1 MGFLS
6 SVIPRQLLPLKVP
19 YSRLGTQVGLSPSG
33 NPRTGP
39 GHYDNEQ
46 KTNLTSH
53 IMSHPESTKGYT
65 MGARTAPRL
74 EPGPKFQT
82 PVPAQYQSHLHDP
95 KVMVTSK
102 RPFGCGCKRFPV
114 RRREMFE
121 IAPGPGT
128 YNHVFKRNR
137 KVLWPQSFGGS
148 PVHMPTVTQPSTIS
162 RNTAK
167 LSSTKEELKFHRKL
181 AYLKLYYD

>member
-1 MGFLS
+1 MNPYCDPPVPKMGFLS

-74 EPGPKFQT
+74 EPGPKQEEDRDHLSE
-82 PVPAQYQSHLHDP
+82 YQDA
-95 KVMVTSK
+95 TSLSSDGK
-102 RPFGCGCKRFPV
+102 TKW
-114 RRREMFE
+114 
-121 IAPGPGT
+121 PGT